1 MRVCVRAEASVG
13 RDGGN
18 WNLCAPWAGLQH
30 RMAAAE
36 NSLLLLKKLDIE
48 LPYDLESTSQRRTE
62 QRNARTRTGART
74 HVFTAAC
81 FIKAKRWKRRRV
93 HPQVTG

>member
-1 MRVCVRAEASVG
+1 MHVCVRAEASVG

-48 LPYDLESTSQRRTE
+48 LRMTRNPLPNDARSNGTQGHAQGLAHTCSRQR
-62 QRNARTRTGART
+62 
-74 HVFTAAC
+74 VS
-81 FIKAKRWKRRRV
+81 
-93 HPQVTG
+93 